1 MQDPYIIIN
10 NGSSHQRSE
19 HLVGSQPD
27 FQDDALAGLTIKD
40 AAAFQTFMGFVSQGE
55 AKEIIA
61 RDEEMFMDRGK
72 MAAVVVGE
80 TVATAGER
88 MKRGPLRYIRFE

>member
-1 MQDPYIIIN
+1 M
-10 NGSSHQRSE
+10 
-19 HLVGSQPD
+19 GSQPD

-72 MAAVVVGE
+72 MTAVVVGE

-88 MKRGPLRYIRFE
+88 MKPGSLRYIRFE